1 MRTQR
6 LRRNTFGLQKVR
18 AQVAAIN
25 KLKES
30 EDEVE

>member
-25 KLKES
+25 KSKENK
-30 EDEVE
+30 

>member
-18 AQVAAIN
+18 AQVAVIN
-25 KLKES
+25 KLKE
-30 EDEVE
+30 DKDK

>member
-25 KLKES
+25 KPKE
-30 EDEVE
+30 DKDK

>member
-6 LRRNTFGLQKVR
+6 VRRNTFGLQKVR

-25 KLKES
+25 KLKENK
-30 EDEVE
+30 

>member
-18 AQVAAIN
+18 AQIAAIN
-25 KLKES
+25 KLKENK
-30 EDEVE
+30 DK

>member
-6 LRRNTFGLQKVR
+6 VRRNTFGLQKVR

-25 KLKES
+25 KLKE
-30 EDEVE
+30 DKGK